1 MLFKSVPD
9 MVKKRVSSDAHDQA
23 VQPITRMNAKENKP
37 SQVEGTLSVVLVV
50 CCRFKYSFIHLSP
63 IEPNWTQYRE
73 YAPKITDPQ
82 HHHPYPQQTR
92 RRRRYNTGKKKKKK
106 KKKRKKKKKEKK
118 KEKKK
123 RRREGGEEAK
133 RRRGH
138 IKKQKQTNYVC
149 YSNIKY
155 TIIGL

>member
-73 YAPKITDPQ
+73 YAPNITDPQ

-92 RRRRYNTGKKKKKK
+92 RRRRYNTLPVRRRRRRKRKKKKKK
-106 KKKRKKKKKEKK
+106 KYDGGRW
-118 KEKKK
+118 
-123 RRREGGEEAK
+123 RGEEAK
-133 RRRGH
+133 KRTQ
-138 IKKQKQTNYVC
+138 QKTKTNQLFYYVC